1 MVIVSPSFSALTA
14 AVISPEG
21 TSEARVVKAWNPF
34 FPGET
39 RRFFAPNAPR
49 RTTSA
54 STSSPLVS
62 KPVTNTFEAVQRTP
76 ASSVTS
82 ISGSDGS
89 PPESDAAATC
99 HSRMPIDPSPSSSPQ
114 DWARMRSSVVVTG
127 SKVITSH
134 VSEARPYSP
143 YTSSTSAHS
152 SPSRYSKS
160 HDFGGI
166 TPPLVVSELS
176 RYHHKA
182 IESVVISVSQV
193 RAAHCSPTFGQ
204 APQSLARAGAVLSI
218 LIVRSTSPILPAVSV
233 AVATTACSPSK
244 VSSWSKNGT
253 SAAVIGPASPI
264 CKVKLKYSL
273 TLSIARTRKLT
284 SEEYQP
290 SLPSLPLANSET
302 TGDSVSG
309 SGSGF
314 SPPTTTR
321 SST

>member
-127 SKVITSH
+127 SKVITSN

-143 YTSSTSAHS
+143 DTSSTSAHS
-152 SPSRYSKS
+152 SPSRYSKT

-166 TPPLVVSELS
+166 TPPCGGIGAIAVPPQGDRVRRDFRIPGQGRPLFTDLWPGAPVFSEGGRGL
-176 RYHHKA
+176 
-182 IESVVISVSQV
+182 IDFD
-193 RAAHCSPTFGQ
+193 RALY
-204 APQSLARAGAVLSI
+204 LAD
-218 LIVRSTSPILPAVSV
+218 
-233 AVATTACSPSK
+233 
-244 VSSWSKNGT
+244 
-253 SAAVIGPASPI
+253 
-264 CKVKLKYSL
+264 
-273 TLSIARTRKLT
+273 IARCVCCRGNNSMFTFQGQFVV
-284 SEEYQP
+284 EERDICRRDRARVTDLQGEVEV
-290 SLPSLPLANSET
+290 LIDVV
-302 TGDSVSG
+302 DSAHPQVNV
-309 SGSGF
+309 
-314 SPPTTTR
+314 
-321 SST
+321 